1 MIIQNIDIPDDLL
14 KAFEEN
20 RVVVFAGAGVSM
32 QSPSNC
38 PSFSELSDRIA
49 GIKIYQHTPI
59 IHNLNTDS
67 ELFSKF
73 TAIQVGRVILLM
85 LNHYSPDAQWIL
97 HGVDNLFKKK
107 ISPHIEQRLSQEI
120 CKTGK
125 QCGISIEPPK

>member
-38 PSFSELSDRIA
+38 PSFSDLADRIA
-49 GIKIYQHTPI
+49 GIKIYQHTLI

-107 ISPHIEQRLSQEI
+107 
-120 CKTGK
+120 
-125 QCGISIEPPK
+125 